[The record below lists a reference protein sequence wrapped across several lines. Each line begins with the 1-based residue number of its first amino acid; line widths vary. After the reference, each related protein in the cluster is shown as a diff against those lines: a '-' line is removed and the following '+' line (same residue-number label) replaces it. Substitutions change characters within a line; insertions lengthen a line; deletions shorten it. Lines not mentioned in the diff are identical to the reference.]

1 MESTTKELVGQ
12 SGRHYHIERVLQE
25 KEFPNGIS
33 PLRVYIASCVPL
45 KVNSIQL
52 LTQAHPSAENQKFV
66 LKNLFAEDIKGCMD
80 MYRSLRS
87 CPYLR
92 LSHDIIPEEATLVYH
107 YFTDHLL
114 SLAQKDLPL
123 AVTKR
128 ILKDTLRGLAALH
141 DQNIVHTGRK

>member
-33 PLRVYIASCVPL
+33 PLRVYIASCVPV

-66 LKNLFAEDIKGCMD
+66 LKNLFSEDRFLHGRIMLASTQISKT
-80 MYRSLRS
+80 SL
-87 CPYLR
+87 
-92 LSHDIIPEEATLVYH
+92 V
-107 YFTDHLL
+107 
-114 SLAQKDLPL
+114 
-123 AVTKR
+123 
-128 ILKDTLRGLAALH
+128 G
-141 DQNIVHTGRK
+141 